1 MKKLKVNKKDFQRL
15 KSFLL
20 ETKDLQKEELGKE
33 LNIIDFDS
41 DDTFVSNTNQTEDIW
56 LYNRIGSN
64 LEFIKNQII
73 KEYKN
78 NNFIFC
84 FKIDIFAPKS
94 AMISR
99 IKHASNTIFLYRKE
113 DRLFHHDEILVYG
126 TTDFIIFLE
135 NCYLQLCGKNIL
147 KNIEINFFYSGVNI
161 TYKKGE
167 FFVEDKKI
175 DLKLSY
181 DDFFIPKINYSFD
194 YSEAKNYNSEE
205 VFISG
210 NDIYHDVS
218 MYQNS
223 DMKNLKLYCLGSVP
237 LAITNLIL

>member
-1 MKKLKVNKKDFQRL
+1 MKKLKLNKEEYNKL
-15 KSFLL
+15 NSFLL
-20 ETKDLQKEELGKE
+20 ETKELQKEELGKE
-33 LNIIDFDS
+33 LNFIDC
-41 DDTFVSNTNQTEDIW
+41 DDDGIYVSKTSQTEDIW
-56 LYNRIGSN
+56 LLQNSN
-64 LEFIKNQII
+64 FDFIEKQIR

-78 NNFIFC
+78 NSFILNY
-84 FKIDIFAPKS
+84 KVNKNLPKS

-99 IKHASNTIFLYRKE
+99 IKHGSNTIFLYQKE
-113 DRLFHHDEILVYG
+113 NRLFHHDEILVYG

-147 KNIEINFFYSGVNI
+147 KNIEINFLYLGYEFL
-161 TYKKGE
+161 YKKGV
-167 FFVEDKKI
+167 FYLNDKI
-175 DLKLSY
+175 VDLKLSY

-194 YSEAKNYNSEE
+194 YSEANNYNSEE

-223 DMKNLKLYCLGSVP
+223 DMKNLKLYCLGSIP